1 VLSAVADILP
11 VTEKDTAERPRLIRE
26 ATQIFFETANIKVF
40 ESPSA
45 REAFYQRW
53 FGHYLAAD
61 PASFLLAL
69 DEYGAAI
76 GYLAGCLDSFS
87 EAARIIISDIPFY
100 TPAFCSALRDHPS
113 HVHINVKPGYQGKG
127 VGRLL
132 IARFFQLCR
141 DRGSSG
147 IHVVTGAKSPAVTFY
162 QACGFTPFSVP
173 DAAPDL
179 ALLVYAIP
187 AP

>member
-1 VLSAVADILP
+1 MADILP
-11 VTEKDTAERPRLIRE
+11 VTEKDTAEGSRLIRE
-26 ATQIFFETANIKVF
+26 ATQIFFETGSIKVF

-45 REAFYQRW
+45 QDAFYQRW
-53 FGHYLAAD
+53 FGHYLATD

-69 DEYGAAI
+69 DENGAAI

-100 TPAFCSALRDHPS
+100 TPAFCSALRGHPS
-113 HVHINVKPGYQGKG
+113 HLHINIKPGYQGNG

-132 IARFFQLCR
+132 IARFFKLCR
-141 DRGSSG
+141 DRGSPG
-147 IHVVTGAKSPAVTFY
+147 VHVVTGGKSRAVNFY
-162 QACGFTPFSVP
+162 RACGFTPFTVP
-173 DAAPDL
+173 DAASDL
-179 ALLVYAIP
+179 ALLVCAIS

>member
-1 VLSAVADILP
+1 VADILP
-11 VTEKDTAERPRLIRE
+11 VTAMDTAEGSRLIRE

-45 REAFYQRW
+45 QDAFYRRW
-53 FGHYLAAD
+53 FGHYLATD

-69 DEYGAAI
+69 DENGAAI
-76 GYLAGCLDSFS
+76 GYLAACLDSFS
-87 EAARIIISDIPFY
+87 QAARIIIGDIPFY

-113 HVHINVKPGYQGKG
+113 HFHINVKPGFQGKG

-132 IARFFQLCR
+132 IARFFKLCR
-141 DRGSSG
+141 ERGSPG
-147 IHVVTGAKSPAVTFY
+147 IHVVTGAKSRAVTFY
-162 QACGFTPFSVP
+162 RACGFTPFTVP
-173 DAAPDL
+173 DAALDL
-179 ALLVYAIP
+179 ALLVCAIP

>member
-1 VLSAVADILP
+1 VADILP
-11 VTEKDTAERPRLIRE
+11 VTGKDAAEGSRLIRE
-26 ATQIFFETANIKVF
+26 ATQIFFETANVKVF

-45 REAFYQRW
+45 QDAFYQRW
-53 FGHYLAAD
+53 FGHYLATD

-69 DEYGAAI
+69 DENGAAI

-87 EAARIIISDIPFY
+87 EAARLIISDIPFY

-113 HVHINVKPGYQGKG
+113 HFHINVKPGYQGKG
-127 VGRLL
+127 VGRQLMS
-132 IARFFQLCR
+132 AFFQLCR
-141 DRGSSG
+141 DRGSPG
-147 IHVVTGAKSPAVTFY
+147 IHVVTGAKSRAVTFY
-162 QACGFTPFSVP
+162 RACGFTPFAVP
-173 DAAPDL
+173 DASPGI

>member
-1 VLSAVADILP
+1 VADIIPLID
-11 VTEKDTAERPRLIRE
+11 KDAAERARLVHE

-40 ESPSA
+40 ESVSA
-45 REAFYQRW
+45 QEAFYERW
-53 FGHYLAAD
+53 FGHYLKTD

-69 DEYGAAI
+69 DGNGAAI

-87 EAARIIISDIPFY
+87 EEARIIIDDISFY
-100 TPAFCSALRDHPS
+100 TPAFCSALRDYPS
-113 HVHINVKPGYQGKG
+113 HFHINVKPGHQGQG

-132 IARFFQLCR
+132 LARFFQLCR
-141 DRGSSG
+141 ERGSPG
-147 IHVVTGAKSPAVTFY
+147 IHVVTGPKSRAVDFY
-162 QACGFTPFSVP
+162 RACGFVP
-173 DAAPDL
+173 LAAPEADSDL

>member
-1 VLSAVADILP
+1 MADILP
-11 VTEKDTAERPRLIRE
+11 VTAMDTAERSRLIRE
-26 ATQIFFETANIKVF
+26 ATHIFFETANIKVF

-45 REAFYQRW
+45 QDAFYRRW
-53 FGHYLAAD
+53 FGHYLATD

-69 DEYGAAI
+69 DENGAAI

-87 EAARIIISDIPFY
+87 EPARIIIGDIPFY
-100 TPAFCSALRDHPS
+100 TPAFCAALRDHPS
-113 HVHINVKPGYQGKG
+113 HFHINVKPGYQGKG

-132 IARFFQLCR
+132 IERFFQLCR
-141 DRGSSG
+141 DRGSPG
-147 IHVVTGAKSPAVTFY
+147 IHVVTGAKSRAVTFY
-162 QACGFTPFSVP
+162 RACGFTPFAVP
-173 DAAPDL
+173 DGAPDL

>member
-1 VLSAVADILP
+1 VADILP
-11 VTEKDTAERPRLIRE
+11 LTEKDTAEGSRLIRE

-40 ESPSA
+40 ESLPA
-45 REAFYQRW
+45 QDAFYQRW
-53 FGHYLAAD
+53 FGHYLATD
-61 PASFLLAL
+61 PLLFLLAL
-69 DEYGAAI
+69 DGNGATI

-113 HVHINVKPGYQGKG
+113 HFHINVKPGYQGKG

-132 IARFFQLCR
+132 IARFFNLCR
-141 DRGSSG
+141 DRGSPG
-147 IHVVTGAKSPAVTFY
+147 IHVVTGAKSRAVKFY
-162 QACGFTPFSVP
+162 RACGFEPFAIP
-173 DAAPDL
+173 KADPGL
-179 ALLVYAIP
+179 AVLVYAIP